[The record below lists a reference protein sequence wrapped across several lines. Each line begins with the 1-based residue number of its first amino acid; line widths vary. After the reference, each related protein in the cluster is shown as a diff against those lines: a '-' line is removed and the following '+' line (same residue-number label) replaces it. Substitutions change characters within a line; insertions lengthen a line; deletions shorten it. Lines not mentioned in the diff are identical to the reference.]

1 MSRNRRTRPTTPDW
15 ANEIRSLRKTLN
27 LSQVELGKRLNVSA
41 MTCSRWE
48 RGMQAPPTDCY
59 LELARLAGPSRGW
72 YFWTMAGLRKT
83 DVQIM
88 TGQMKGTKDPRIAD
102 VIAALEGQAALSEAQ
117 SRRIATSLS
126 SLPTVALRRE
136 YKAMSDTDAQWAKL
150 MRQQA
155 EVLREIYSR
164 RRCQLGTK

>member
-1 MSRNRRTRPTTPDW
+1 
-15 ANEIRSLRKTLN
+15 
-27 LSQVELGKRLNVSA
+27 
-41 MTCSRWE
+41 
-48 RGMQAPPTDCY
+48 
-59 LELARLAGPSRGW
+59 
-72 YFWTMAGLRKT
+72 
-83 DVQIM
+83 M